1 MIFDIRFYFKILINV
16 LKMKQ
21 KRSSLTI
28 LQKVEILEKIQKGQK
43 AKLLCEEYSVN
54 KTVISRIKKI
64 KKTSKVSLQK
74 VPERKKTKD

>member
-1 MIFDIRFYFKILINV
+1 
-16 LKMKQ
+16 MKQ

-54 KTVISRIKKI
+54 KTVISRIKKNKENIESFASKSSGKKKKQKI
-64 KKTSKVSLQK
+64 KKTNVS
-74 VPERKKTKD
+74 RS